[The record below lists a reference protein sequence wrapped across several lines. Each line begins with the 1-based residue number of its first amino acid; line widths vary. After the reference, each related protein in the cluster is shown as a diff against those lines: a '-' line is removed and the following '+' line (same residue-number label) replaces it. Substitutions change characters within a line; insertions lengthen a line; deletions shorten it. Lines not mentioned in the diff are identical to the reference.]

1 MFDRQLLLID
11 TDRSFEDSLRR
22 HLATHRVAV
31 HAAGDAATGAR
42 LARELMPDLVVV
54 AVELPKREGFATYNK
69 LRKTVGDKVPIAIV
83 TASVPAA
90 DLEQHRELASGAD
103 AYLDRRALNA
113 TDLAAALAGLLRAH
127 EVSSE
132 EEVTLD
138 MEDAEPTRVVS
149 IHELASAPVADLV
162 DGAVGDPIGNPLAGL
177 DDAEADA
184 AFAAISSGSAPKSR
198 PFSFED
204 RLTTQVRAL
213 GGAADELG
221 LDELPPERVESTELR
236 NAPVNP
242 GKVGNLVA
250 LEQENAKLRHDLD
263 AARAATGAPVSRE
276 KDFKHL
282 RDLIAQKDRDADE
295 LRDELEHR
303 EQDIKSGRDKV
314 KLLTQKQK
322 EHETSLLETEEQLV
336 ETRAS
341 LGQTTAERAAGLER
355 EKGLRTRIDAG
366 LQEIKLAHEEA
377 TGLKRRHVAAA
388 QAAGEELDTER
399 LAHERSRAGAAERI
413 AALEAQSTA
422 ELEALD
428 GQRQAQLAGQRREL
442 EEQRM
447 VALADAERERD
458 TRLAERDTRL
468 AERDMRLAERDM
480 RLAERERQH
489 AEATGERE
497 RQHAEATGE
506 RERQHAE
513 ATGESERQHAEATRA
528 LERHHAEATGESER
542 QHAEATRA
550 LDERHTAARVAL
562 ESAHAHE
569 RAESSAAQAAAT
581 ARTADE
587 HDTALRTAEE
597 RRRSEQR
604 EATARHDAALTA
616 LAQRREDDL
625 GAQASDHAARSE
637 ADRSTFTAALAA
649 QQAAGEDHETRALAD
664 SERRRVHELA
674 ALDDRRTQELSAADE
689 RRAHELGRLTAGHDA
704 EQTERA
710 AVHAQTAAT
719 LRGEITGLEQ
729 SLADANAQVTALGEQ
744 VATRDRDLVR
754 YEEAYARAKSAIA
767 DRDAAL
773 AEASEQ
779 RAARD
784 ARLVELRADIADLE
798 VQKTAAEEQVLRAHH
813 RVRTDAALVH
823 RAKQALAVALT
834 VLDETGESATEVSDT
849 PIVDVP
855 VLGGDDDVEAR

>member
-22 HLATHRVAV
+22 HLATHRVGV

-54 AVELPKREGFATYNK
+54 AVELPKREGFATFNK

-138 MEDAEPTRVVS
+138 MEEAEPTRVVS
-149 IHELASAPVADLV
+149 IHDLAGAPVAELV
-162 DGAVGDPIGNPLAGL
+162 DGAVGDPIGNPLAEL

-204 RLTTQVRAL
+204 RLATQVRVL

-236 NAPVNP
+236 NAPFNP
-242 GKVGNLVA
+242 GNVGNLVA

-263 AARAATGAPVSRE
+263 AARAGTGAPVSRE

-341 LGQTTAERAAGLER
+341 LGQTTAEGAAGLER

-366 LQEIKLAHEEA
+366 QQELKLAHEEA
-377 TGLKRRHVAAA
+377 TGLKRRHLAAA

-468 AERDMRLAERDM
+468 AES
-480 RLAERERQH
+480 ERQH

-497 RQHAEATGE
+497 RHHAEATGE
-506 RERQHAE
+506 R
-513 ATGESERQHAEATRA
+513 
-528 LERHHAEATGESER
+528 ER

-625 GAQASDHAARSE
+625 GAQASDHAARSD

-649 QQAAGEDHETRALAD
+649 QQAAGEDHETRALDD

-710 AVHAQTAAT
+710 AVHAQTAAA

-729 SLADANAQVTALGEQ
+729 SLADANAQVTAFGEQ

-784 ARLVELRADIADLE
+784 ARLVEFRADIADLE

-813 RVRTDAALVH
+813 RVRTNAALVH

-834 VLDETGESATEVSDT
+834 VLDETGESVTEFSDT

-855 VLGGDDDVEAR
+855 VLGDDDDVEAR

>member
-447 VALADAERERD
+447 VALADAER
-458 TRLAERDTRL
+458 
-468 AERDMRLAERDM
+468 
-480 RLAERERQH
+480 
-489 AEATGERE
+489 
-497 RQHAEATGE
+497 
-506 RERQHAE
+506 
-513 ATGESERQHAEATRA
+513 
-528 LERHHAEATGESER
+528 
-542 QHAEATRA
+542 
-550 LDERHTAARVAL
+550 
-562 ESAHAHE
+562 
-569 RAESSAAQAAAT
+569 
-581 ARTADE
+581 
-587 HDTALRTAEE
+587 
-597 RRRSEQR
+597 
-604 EATARHDAALTA
+604 
-616 LAQRREDDL
+616 
-625 GAQASDHAARSE
+625 
-637 ADRSTFTAALAA
+637 
-649 QQAAGEDHETRALAD
+649 
-664 SERRRVHELA
+664 
-674 ALDDRRTQELSAADE
+674 
-689 RRAHELGRLTAGHDA
+689 
-704 EQTERA
+704 
-710 AVHAQTAAT
+710 
-719 LRGEITGLEQ
+719 
-729 SLADANAQVTALGEQ
+729 
-744 VATRDRDLVR
+744 
-754 YEEAYARAKSAIA
+754 
-767 DRDAAL
+767 
-773 AEASEQ
+773 
-779 RAARD
+779 
-784 ARLVELRADIADLE
+784 
-798 VQKTAAEEQVLRAHH
+798 
-813 RVRTDAALVH
+813 
-823 RAKQALAVALT
+823 
-834 VLDETGESATEVSDT
+834 
-849 PIVDVP
+849 
-855 VLGGDDDVEAR
+855 

>member
-22 HLATHRVAV
+22 HLATHRVGV

-54 AVELPKREGFATYNK
+54 AVELPKREGFATFNK

-138 MEDAEPTRVVS
+138 MEEAEPTRVVS
-149 IHELASAPVADLV
+149 IHDLAGAPVAELV
-162 DGAVGDPIGNPLAGL
+162 DGAVGDPIGNPLAEL

-204 RLTTQVRAL
+204 RLATQVRVL

-236 NAPVNP
+236 NAPFNP
-242 GKVGNLVA
+242 GNVGNLVA

-263 AARAATGAPVSRE
+263 AARAGTGAPVSRE

-341 LGQTTAERAAGLER
+341 LGQTTAEGAAGLER

-366 LQEIKLAHEEA
+366 QQELKLAHEEA
-377 TGLKRRHVAAA
+377 TGLKRRHLAAA

-468 AERDMRLAERDM
+468 AES
-480 RLAERERQH
+480 ERQH

-497 RQHAEATGE
+497 RHHAEATGE
-506 RERQHAE
+506 R
-513 ATGESERQHAEATRA
+513 ERQHAEATRA
-528 LERHHAEATGESER
+528 LERHHAEATGERERQHAEATGERER

-625 GAQASDHAARSE
+625 GAQASDHAARSD

-649 QQAAGEDHETRALAD
+649 QQAAGEDHETRALDD

-710 AVHAQTAAT
+710 AVHAQTAAA

-729 SLADANAQVTALGEQ
+729 SLADANAQVTAFGEQ

-784 ARLVELRADIADLE
+784 ARLVEFRADIADLE

-813 RVRTDAALVH
+813 RVRTNAALVH

-834 VLDETGESATEVSDT
+834 VLDETGESVTEFSDT

-855 VLGGDDDVEAR
+855 VLGDDDDVEAR